1 MGKSVTAVD
10 VVIPYEIHH
19 GFTSFL
25 MKFTMV
31 LLQCSV
37 VTFNHVVFSADRLQL
52 YKHSL
57 SRFKVQGFFICHI
70 IVIQG
75 IIRSEM

>member
-1 MGKSVTAVD
+1 MKF
-10 VVIPYEIHH
+10 IHH

-31 LLQCSV
+31 LLQCT

-57 SRFKVQGFFICHI
+57 SLNTILNEKQRYNLLIDVVIYYGFTIVKV
-70 IVIQG
+70 
-75 IIRSEM
+75 

>member
-1 MGKSVTAVD
+1 MGKGVTAVD

-31 LLQCSV
+31 YFIPCEIYHGFTTVCSV
-37 VTFNHVVFSADRLQL
+37 TLA
-52 YKHSL
+52 
-57 SRFKVQGFFICHI
+57 
-70 IVIQG
+70 
-75 IIRSEM
+75 